1 MKAEIKQRWK
11 LLNLFDKGLVIFWS
25 ILSLYIFLFHNKLS
39 SGWVKLFVHLLLIA
53 LTFFIVPWMDRQP
66 SRWWHFIRYWYIV
79 MGLPFFY
86 WDIGSVIHGI
96 YPHLFDNVI
105 LKFEMWLF
113 GTLPNVWLQQFIR
126 PGLTEIMQISYSIYW
141 ITIPLG
147 GTVFYFK
154 REYRHFEHLL
164 FYVTLT
170 FFISYTFFILF
181 PVAGPRY
188 ALADQLTVTYR
199 GIFLADFLRQ
209 FMNKVAFQGGA
220 FPSSHVGVAL
230 VILIYVW
237 HFKPRLGVRIFL
249 PLFIALSCA
258 TIYGQYH
265 YVTDVLAGI
274 IMGMIIG
281 FWGARRSSK
290 QLKELIKH

>member
-1 MKAEIKQRWK
+1 MGRIKRRWT
-11 LLNLFDKGLVIFWS
+11 LLNLFDKGLIIFWS
-25 ILSLYIFLFHNKLS
+25 ILSFYIFLFNHKLS
-39 SGWVKLFVHLLLIA
+39 FGFIKISVHLLLIG
-53 LTFFIVPWMDRQP
+53 LIFLIVPWMDRQP
-66 SRWWHFIRYWYIV
+66 SRLWHFLRYWYIV

-96 YPHLFDNVI
+96 HPHLFDNVI
-105 LKFEMWLF
+105 LKFEMSLF

-126 PGLTEIMQISYSIYW
+126 PLLTEIMQICYSVYW

-147 GTVFYFK
+147 GAVFYFK
-154 REYRHFEHLL
+154 KEYRHFEYLL

-170 FFISYTFFILF
+170 FYISYAIFILF
-181 PVAGPRY
+181 PVAGPRF
-188 ALADQLTVTYR
+188 ALADQITVTYQ

-230 VILIYVW
+230 VILIYIW
-237 HFKPRLGVRIFL
+237 HFHPRQALRLFL

-265 YVTDVLAGI
+265 YVTDVLVGI
-274 IMGMIIG
+274 IMGLIIG
-281 FWGARRSSK
+281 FWGARKSK
-290 QLKELIKH
+290 IQLAEQSKH